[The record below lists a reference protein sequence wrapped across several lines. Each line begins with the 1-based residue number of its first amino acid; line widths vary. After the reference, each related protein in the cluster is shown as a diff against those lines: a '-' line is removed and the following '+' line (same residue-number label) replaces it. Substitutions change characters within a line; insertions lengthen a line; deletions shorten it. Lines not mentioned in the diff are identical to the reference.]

1 MADDSQP
8 DRPPGIRA
16 SDADRNAI
24 VARLQRA
31 LGEGRLDP
39 DEFSERAGA
48 AYEAVTIAELAPLV
62 ADLPTDGARPVEIVG
77 VRNAEPVSSVFG
89 DVRLSG
95 RMSVPPQARTVF
107 GDVRIDLRELRTD
120 ADRVELTLG
129 TVFGDVEVIVA
140 EGVDAELHGWTVFG
154 DRRVELAPL
163 PRLAG
168 TPLVVVRARTVF
180 GDLKL
185 RSLAPGES
193 PSRWRALLDRLA
205 QWQPPPPPAPPAPP
219 PAP

>member
-8 DRPPGIRA
+8 DHPPDIRA
-16 SDADRNAI
+16 SDADRNAT
-24 VARLQRA
+24 VVRLQRA
-31 LGEGRLDP
+31 LGEGRLDL

-48 AYEAVTIAELAPLV
+48 AYEAVTTAELAPLV
-62 ADLPTDGARPVEIVG
+62 ADLPTDGPRPVGIVG
-77 VRNAEPVSSVFG
+77 ARNAEPVSSVFG

-95 RMSVPPQARTVF
+95 RMSVPPEARTVF

-205 QWQPPPPPAPPAPP
+205 QRQQPPAPPVPP
-219 PAP
+219 PPS